1 MKNNITILTQ
11 LLHHIDQNG
20 FRKAVKVY
28 KGNKC
33 VRKLNS
39 YAHFAVLLF
48 AQLTGQHSIRD
59 IETSMNSKK
68 ERLYHLGIPVIKRS
82 TLSDANRKRSHEIYK
97 TVFSQLI
104 QKITRIAPGHKF
116 RFKNPVKIL
125 DASTIDLC
133 LSVFPWAQFRQ
144 KKGAIKLHV
153 EYDLDTQIPTF
164 VSLTDGKVSDI
175 TEARKMTFEK
185 GSILVFDRGYV
196 DYCWYNQLNTQ
207 GIFFVTRL
215 KRNMKYRVIE
225 RRKINTWTGITSDQI
240 IRVTGTKSDLI
251 PCELRRIRYVN
262 PEDNQ
267 EYIFLTNIMH
277 LSARTIAEL
286 YKARWEIEL
295 FFKWIKQ
302 HLKIK
307 SFLGTNKNAVMSQ
320 IWAALCLYLILTY
333 IKYQCRLNWKMHKMM
348 VVLRFNAL
356 RRINLYDLL
365 YESKQ
370 IKQETKFTQ
379 FELAFL

>member
-1 MKNNITILTQ
+1 MQNPITILTQ
-11 LLHHIDQNG
+11 LLHHIDRDG
-20 FRKAVKVY
+20 FRKAVKEY
-28 KGNKC
+28 KGDKY
-33 VRKLNS
+33 VRKLKS
-39 YAHFAVLLF
+39 YTHFAILLF

-59 IETSMNSKK
+59 IESSMNSKK
-68 ERLYHLGIPVIKRS
+68 ERLYHLGIPEIKKS

-133 LSVFPWAQFRQ
+133 LSVFPWAKFRQ

-153 EYDLDTQIPTF
+153 EYDLETQIPTF

-175 TEARKMTFEK
+175 EEARKMSFEK

-207 GIFFVTRL
+207 GMFFVTRL
-215 KRNMKYRVIE
+215 KKNMKYRVVE
-225 RRKINTWTGITSDQI
+225 RWKPNKKAGITSDQI
-240 IRVTGTKSDLI
+240 IRVTGKKADLL

-267 EYIFLTNIMH
+267 EYVFITNIMH
-277 LSARTIAEL
+277 LSPRTIAAL

-307 SFLGTNKNAVMSQ
+307 SFLGTNENAVMSQ
-320 IWAALCLYLILTY
+320 IWSALCLYLILMY
-333 IKYQCRLNWKMHKMM
+333 IKYLCRVNWTMHKMM

-356 RRINLYDLL
+356 ERVDLYSLFTEMNEQKD
-365 YESKQ
+365 
-370 IKQETKFTQ
+370 ETPFVQYKL
-379 FELAFL
+379 ELF

>member
-1 MKNNITILTQ
+1 MQNPITILTQ
-11 LLHHIDQNG
+11 LLHHIDRDG
-20 FRKAVKVY
+20 FRKAVKEY
-28 KGNKC
+28 KGDKY
-33 VRKLNS
+33 VRKLKS
-39 YAHFAVLLF
+39 YTHFAILLF

-59 IETSMNSKK
+59 IESSMNSKK
-68 ERLYHLGIPVIKRS
+68 ERLYHLGIPEIKKS

-133 LSVFPWAQFRQ
+133 LSVFPWAKFRQ

-153 EYDLDTQIPTF
+153 EYDLETQIPTF

-175 TEARKMTFEK
+175 EEARKMSFEK

-207 GIFFVTRL
+207 GMFFVTRL
-215 KRNMKYRVIE
+215 KKNMKYRVVE
-225 RRKINTWTGITSDQI
+225 RWKPNKKAGITSDQI
-240 IRVTGTKSDLI
+240 IRVTGKKADLL

-267 EYIFLTNIMH
+267 EYVFITNIMH
-277 LSARTIAEL
+277 LSPRTIAAL

-307 SFLGTNKNAVMSQ
+307 SFLGTNENAVMSQ
-320 IWAALCLYLILTY
+320 IWSALCLYLILMY
-333 IKYQCRLNWKMHKMM
+333 IKYLCRVNWTMHKMM
-348 VVLRFNAL
+348 VVIRFNAL
-356 RRINLYDLL
+356 ERVDLYSLIVDRS
-365 YESKQ
+365 EEKD
-370 IKQETKFTQ
+370 ETSFVQ
-379 FELAFL
+379 YELAFW

>member
-1 MKNNITILTQ
+1 MQNPITILTQ
-11 LLHHIDQNG
+11 LLHHIDRDG
-20 FRKAVKVY
+20 FRKAVKEY
-28 KGNKC
+28 KGDKY
-33 VRKLNS
+33 VRKLKS
-39 YAHFAVLLF
+39 YTHFAILLF

-59 IETSMNSKK
+59 IESSMNSKK
-68 ERLYHLGIPVIKRS
+68 ERLYHLGIPEIKKS

-133 LSVFPWAQFRQ
+133 LSVFPWAKFRQ

-153 EYDLDTQIPTF
+153 EYDLETQIPTF

-175 TEARKMTFEK
+175 EEARKMSFEK

-207 GIFFVTRL
+207 GMFFVTRL
-215 KRNMKYRVIE
+215 KKNMKYRVVE
-225 RRKINTWTGITSDQI
+225 RWKPNKKAGITSDQI
-240 IRVTGTKSDLI
+240 IRVTGKKADLL

-267 EYIFLTNIMH
+267 EYVFITNIMH
-277 LSARTIAEL
+277 LSPRTIAAL

-307 SFLGTNKNAVMSQ
+307 SFLGTNENAVMSQ
-320 IWAALCLYLILTY
+320 IWSALCLYLILMY
-333 IKYQCRLNWKMHKMM
+333 IKYLCRVNWTMHKMM

-356 RRINLYDLL
+356 ERVNLYSLIADIN
-365 YESKQ
+365 EDNN
-370 IKQETKFTQ
+370 ETSFVQ
-379 FELAFL
+379 YELAFL

>member
-1 MKNNITILTQ
+1 MKDITTILTQ
-11 LLHHIDQNG
+11 LLHHVDRDG
-20 FRKAVKVY
+20 FRKAVKEF
-28 KGNKC
+28 KGDKY

-39 YAHFAVLLF
+39 YAHFAILLF

-59 IETSMNSKK
+59 IESSMNSKK
-68 ERLYHLGIPVIKRS
+68 ERLYHLGIPEIKKS
-82 TLSDANRKRSHEIYK
+82 TLSDANRKRPHEIYK
-97 TVFSQLI
+97 IVFTQLM
-104 QKITRIAPGHKF
+104 QKIQGIAPGHKF

-133 LSVFPWAQFRQ
+133 LSVFPWAKFRQ

-153 EYDLDTQIPTF
+153 EYDLETQIPTF

-175 TEARKMTFEK
+175 TEAKKMTFEK

-215 KRNMKYRVIE
+215 KKNMKYRVIQ
-225 RRKINTWTGITSDQI
+225 RQKPNKKAGITSDQI

-267 EYIFLTNIMH
+267 EYIFITNIMH
-277 LSARTIAEL
+277 LSARTIADL

-320 IWAALCLYLILTY
+320 IWSALCLYLILKY
-333 IKYQCRLNWKMHKMM
+333 IKYQCRVNWTMHKMM
-348 VVLRFNAL
+348 VVMRFNAL
-356 RRINLYDLL
+356 AKVNLYSLIAEFSED
-365 YESKQ
+365 KN
-370 IKQETKFTQ
+370 ETKFTQ
-379 FELAFL
+379 FELDLY